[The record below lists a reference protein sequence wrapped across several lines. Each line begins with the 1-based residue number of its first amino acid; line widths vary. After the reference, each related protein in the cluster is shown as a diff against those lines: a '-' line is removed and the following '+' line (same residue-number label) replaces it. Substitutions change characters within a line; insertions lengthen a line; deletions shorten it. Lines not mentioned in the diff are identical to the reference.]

1 MSNVRL
7 AYVLAFGVGFLS
19 LSQQILFVRL
29 VGFAF
34 ESTPES
40 FAFVLVCFLLG
51 IALGAHAGKRICA
64 RGMALVPTAATVLLV
79 AAVIDSVLPH
89 LAVIA
94 LGPRASAFAFAAPSI
109 GALIL
114 ATAALK
120 SVLFPIAH
128 ELGADSSGPQVGRSI
143 SRVYACNIA
152 GSTLGPLVTGFLL
165 LDGFGVESAFL
176 LIAAGTVALCIACF
190 PAAQR
195 SRALAAGLAGIAL
208 VFVSARLH
216 PADLLREIIVAQT
229 PPEMPLG
236 TIVETRSGVIHTLR
250 QSDGGDYVYGGN
262 VYDGRINTSLRVN
275 SNGIERAYILAALHA
290 NPRRI
295 LVIGMSSGAWTWVLS
310 RLPGVH
316 EVDVVEINPGY
327 LELIRAHPEVDA
339 ILADP
344 RVRIHIDDGRRWLSR
359 NPDRRYDLIVMNT
372 TFHWRAYSTNL
383 LSVEFLSLIR
393 RHLDAGGI
401 LTFNT
406 TGSPDALWTASRIF
420 PFVRLYHNCAYASE
434 RDFTRIDKE
443 SAQRV
448 YKVADRGQA
457 LLNPD
462 NAQDAAA
469 VSAML
474 RIPFFSPN
482 RVARMAG
489 RPLQVIT
496 DDNMLTEYRFGRPNR
511 LIPGFN

>member
-1 MSNVRL
+1 MSNLRL

-19 LSQQILFVRL
+19 LSQEILFVRL

-64 RGMALVPTAATVLLV
+64 GGLALVPTAGSVLLI
-79 AAVIDSVLPH
+79 AAAIDSALPQ
-89 LAVIA
+89 LALIA
-94 LGPRASAFAFAAPSI
+94 FGPRAFASTLAAPSI

-128 ELGADSSGPQVGRSI
+128 ELGASPAGPQVGRSI

-152 GSTLGPLVTGFLL
+152 GSALGPLVTGFLL
-165 LDGFGVESAFL
+165 LDVFGTESAFL
-176 LIAAGTVALCIACF
+176 LLAAGTFTLSIACF
-190 PAAQR
+190 AAARR
-195 SRALAAGLAGIAL
+195 SRALAAAFIGITL
-208 VFVSARLH
+208 VYISAWLY
-216 PADLLREIIVAQT
+216 PADLLRGIIVAQT
-229 PPEMPLG
+229 APG
-236 TIVETRSGVIHTLR
+236 KTVGAIIETRSGIIHTLGA
-250 QSDGGDYVYGGN
+250 DVGGDYVYGGN
-262 VYDGRINTSLRVN
+262 VYDGRINTSLRIN
-275 SNGIERAYILAALHA
+275 SNAIERAYILSVLHPD
-290 NPRRI
+290 PRRI

-310 RLPGVH
+310 RFPGVQ

-327 LELIRAHPEVDA
+327 LELIRAYPEVAA
-339 ILADP
+339 ILTNP
-344 RVRIHIDDGRRWLSR
+344 RVRVHIDDGRRWLSR
-359 NPDRRYDLIVMNT
+359 NPDKCYDLVVMNT
-372 TFHWRAYSTNL
+372 TFHWRAYTTNL

-393 RHLDAGGI
+393 RHLDTGGI
-401 LTFNT
+401 MAFNT
-406 TGSPDALWTASRIF
+406 TSSPDALWTASRVF
-420 PFVRLYHNCAYASE
+420 PFVRLYGNFAYASE
-434 RDFTRIDKE
+434 HDFTQVDKE
-443 SAQRV
+443 SARRV
-448 YKVADRGQA
+448 YRLTDGGQP

-469 VSAML
+469 VLAML
-474 RIPFFSPN
+474 RHPFALPD
-482 RVARMAG
+482 RVAQATG
-489 RPLQVIT
+489 RPLEVIT